1 MEQWTTRM
9 PDANKNNIMDRGEQA
24 RKGAGSYADTQKSS
38 YLARAADWEN
48 NRKGC
53 SMTVMLSQPRSGSTL
68 MMRMNNQACY
78 THVSG
83 DHDLEFY
90 QAMITIYNTY
100 STGGQYGRIEEL
112 DLNGIFSDTYRNRSR
127 EQDERMI
134 GWHVLNLLM
143 RAPHGFTKSTILGF
157 GNQMVEPFLEMIRS
171 IADKGNSPVHVVF
184 LTRDHNDIV
193 KSLQTKEGPG
203 QEAAIKNP
211 EVVLELLDN
220 QFQQFRSC
228 YEIGD
233 QIIKY
238 EDILEDPL
246 KQLLRLKP
254 QHYPNEEMVKK
265 VMKLKIR

>member
-9 PDANKNNIMDRGEQA
+9 LDANKNNIMDRGEQA
-24 RKGAGSYADTQKSS
+24 RKGAGSHLSMYPDG
-38 YLARAADWEN
+38 YLARAADWHN
-48 NRKGC
+48 NRRGYN
-53 SMTVMLSQPRSGSTL
+53 MTIMLSQPRSGSTL
-68 MMRMNNQACY
+68 MMRMTNQACY

-83 DHDLEFY
+83 DHDLSFY
-90 QAMITIYNTY
+90 EALITVYNTY

-112 DLNGIFSDTYRNRSR
+112 DLKGIFSDTYRNRSR
-127 EQDERMI
+127 EQDERSI
-134 GWHVLNLLM
+134 GWHILNLLM

-157 GNQMVEPFLEMIRS
+157 GNQVVEPFLEMVREIS
-171 IADKGNSPVHVVF
+171 DKGNSPINVVF
-184 LTRDHNDIV
+184 LTRNHNEIV
-193 KSLQTKEGPG
+193 RSLQTKEGPG

-220 QFQQFRSC
+220 QLQQFRSC

-238 EDILEDPL
+238 EEILEDPL

-254 QHYPNEEMVKK
+254 QYYPNEEMVKK
-265 VMKLKIR
+265 VMNLRIR